1 MKKVEETPNEFIDR
15 MLQTYELGFKSEVLY
30 MLESYIKEHAIKLF
44 ISLGTNEKRATEIYE
59 LWKNKL

>member
-30 MLESYIKEHAIKLF
+30 MLESYIKEHAIKL
-44 ISLGTNEKRATEIYE
+44 GTNEKRATEIYE